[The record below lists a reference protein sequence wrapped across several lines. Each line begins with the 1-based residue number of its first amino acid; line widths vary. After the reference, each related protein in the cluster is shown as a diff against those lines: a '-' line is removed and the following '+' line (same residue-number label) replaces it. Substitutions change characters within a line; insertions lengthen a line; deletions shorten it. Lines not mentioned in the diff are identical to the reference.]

1 MDTYNDIDEEL
12 RKLAL
17 SADEEKDLLLAFQRI
32 GTPLPDIDEE
42 WGSVSRRMRMRRRA
56 VLYAIAGVAAAACV
70 VLAFLLAPRFA
81 PSPRHYVAVGGR
93 DSVVLPQSV
102 APAPAKVV
110 AEKTAPAP
118 VEQKRVEPV
127 HDIVAETACG
137 QDRHIVLPD
146 GSRVWLN
153 ASSRLIYPS
162 RFEGKERRVYLSG
175 EGYFE
180 VSHDASHPFVVDNNF
195 FTTTVLGTVF
205 NVEAYSRNEANLV
218 LVSGKVAVEL
228 RGDSAACIV
237 EPGQQAVFDDSGT
250 WFVSA
255 VNTYPYTQRK
265 DGYFYFDQQ
274 PLRVIMADIGRW
286 YGKTV
291 VFENPD
297 LGEMKLHFVAE
308 RKDSLGAVLE
318 SINRMDT
325 AAVAVEKGEIVVR

>member
-12 RKLAL
+12 RRLAL
-17 SADEEKDLLLAFQRI
+17 SAEEEDDLLLAFQRI
-32 GTPLPDIDEE
+32 GNPLPDIDEE
-42 WGSVSRRMRMRRRA
+42 WGVVSRRMRARRRA
-56 VLYAIAGVAAAACV
+56 VFYAITGVAAAACV

-81 PSPRHYVAVGGR
+81 PAPRHYVAVADS

-110 AEKTAPAP
+110 AEKVEPAP

-127 HDIVAETACG
+127 HDIVVETACG
-137 QDRHIVLPD
+137 QDRNLVLPD

-153 ASSRLIYPS
+153 ASSRLVYPS
-162 RFEGKERRVYLSG
+162 RFEGKLRRVYLSG

-205 NVEAYSRNEANLV
+205 NVEAYSRKEANLV
-218 LVSGKVAVEL
+218 LVEGKVAVEL
-228 RGDSAACIV
+228 LGDSAVCLV
-237 EPGQQAVFDDSGT
+237 EPGQQAVFDDSGMWT
-250 WFVSA
+250 VSPI
-255 VNTYPYTQRK
+255 NTYPYTQRK
-265 DGYFYFDQQ
+265 EGYFYFDQQ
-274 PLRVIMADIGRW
+274 PLREIMADIGRW

-291 VFENPD
+291 VFEDSN
-297 LGEMKLHFVAE
+297 LSETKLHFVAE
-308 RKDSLGAVLE
+308 RKDSLGTVLE

-325 AAVAVEKGEIVVR
+325 VAVAVEKGEIVIR